1 MLFSYHLGKFF
12 KYNFLHALYILR
24 NSFSNNGAYPSTW
37 ALRYITQGFH
47 PFYHTMKIQQIH
59 HGNSVFLQVFAYQYH
74 KDLGATDKP
83 NLTGLKNL

>member
-1 MLFSYHLGKFF
+1 
-12 KYNFLHALYILR
+12 
-24 NSFSNNGAYPSTW
+24 
-37 ALRYITQGFH
+37 
-47 PFYHTMKIQQIH
+47 MKIQQIH